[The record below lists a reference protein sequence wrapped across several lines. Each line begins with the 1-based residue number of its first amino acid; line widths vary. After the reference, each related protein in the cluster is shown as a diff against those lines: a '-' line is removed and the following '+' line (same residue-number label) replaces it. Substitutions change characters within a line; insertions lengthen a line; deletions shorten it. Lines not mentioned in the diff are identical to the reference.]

1 MLPCYYIPALTL
13 ISAFIGGLAVIGSDW
28 LKHCWLRKEHTQ
40 DILIH
45 ERIKAYNELTY
56 CLAELLWELPSAQL
70 IQTGIEILRW
80 PKDCKKSPK
89 FFDNDESPQLKEERE
104 HARKIFQ
111 KTERLK
117 KFMRSYMPILSKN
130 VQLTFWEDFTEFT
143 EWREIAK
150 KYSDE
155 QLYEKYPEY
164 IEDIIRLLY
173 RLYDHTINCITK
185 DLKVKGFEAP
195 STEELIAARQ
205 RGVNKL
211 KNYSKEGC
219 GKLEIL

>member
-70 IQTGIEILRW
+70 TQMGIEILRW
-80 PKDCKKSPK
+80 PKNCKKSPE
-89 FFDNDESPQLKEERE
+89 FFDDDESPQLKKGRE

-155 QLYEKYPEY
+155 QLYKKYPEH

-173 RLYDHTINCITK
+173 RLYDNTINCITK

-205 RGVNKL
+205 KGANKL
-211 KNYSKEGC
+211 KNYPTEGC
-219 GKLEIL
+219 GKPEKL

>member
-1 MLPCYYIPALTL
+1 MLPCYYIPALAL

-45 ERIKAYNELTY
+45 ERIKAYNELNY

-70 IQTGIEILRW
+70 TQMGIEILRW
-80 PKDCKKSPK
+80 PKDSEKSPK

-104 HARKIFQ
+104 YARKIFQ

-117 KFMRSYMPILSKN
+117 KFMRSHIPILSKN
-130 VQLTFWEDFTEFT
+130 VQLAFSEDFTEFI
-143 EWREIAK
+143 EWRNIAN
-150 KYSDE
+150 KYSDA
-155 QLYEKYPEY
+155 QLHEKYPEH

-185 DLKVKGFEAP
+185 DLNVKGFEGP
-195 STEELIAARQ
+195 STEELITARQ
-205 RGVNKL
+205 KGVNKL

-219 GKLEIL
+219 SRSEIL

>member
-45 ERIKAYNELTY
+45 ERIKAYNELNY

-70 IQTGIEILRW
+70 TQMGIEILRW
-80 PKDCKKSPK
+80 PKDSEKSPK

-104 HARKIFQ
+104 YARKIFQ

-130 VQLTFWEDFTEFT
+130 VQLAFWEDFTEFI
-143 EWREIAK
+143 EWCNIAN
-150 KYSDE
+150 KYSDA
-155 QLYEKYPEY
+155 QLHEKYPEH

-185 DLKVKGFEAP
+185 DLKVKGFEVP

-205 RGVNKL
+205 KGADKL
-211 KNYSKEGC
+211 KNYPKEGC
-219 GKLEIL
+219 SKPEIL